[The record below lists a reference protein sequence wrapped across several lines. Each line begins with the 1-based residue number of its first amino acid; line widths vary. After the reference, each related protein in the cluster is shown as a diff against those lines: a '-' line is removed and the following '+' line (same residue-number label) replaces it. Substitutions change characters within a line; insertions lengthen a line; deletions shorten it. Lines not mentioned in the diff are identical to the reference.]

1 MWGSVMYD
9 IIKKPLLSEKA
20 SAYGEYNTYVFE
32 VNKKAT
38 KTEVREAVE
47 KAFDVKVKDVRTLVY
62 RTRWLKKHARFGP
75 PKYKKKAFVK
85 LVDGQKIAIF
95 EGA

>member
-1 MWGSVMYD
+1 MFEV
-9 IIKKPLLSEKA
+9 IKKPLLTEKS
-20 SAYGEYNTYVFE
+20 SAYSDFDTYVFE
-32 VNKKAT
+32 VTRQAT

-47 KAFDVKVKDVRTLVY
+47 KAFDVKVDSVRTLVY
-62 RTRWLKKHARFGP
+62 RTRWVKKYAKFGP

-85 LVDGQKIAIF
+85 LQKGQKISIF

>member
-1 MWGSVMYD
+1 MYD

-20 SAYGEYNTYVFE
+20 SAYGEYDTYVFE

-38 KTEVREAVE
+38 KTDVKTAVE
-47 KAFDVKVKDVRTLVY
+47 KAFDVKVSDVRTLVY
-62 RTRWLKKHARFGP
+62 RTRWLKKQARFGP

-85 LVDGQKIAIF
+85 LAAGQKISIF

>member
-1 MWGSVMYD
+1 MYEV
-9 IIKKPLLSEKA
+9 IKKPLLTEK
-20 SAYGEYNTYVFE
+20 SSSYSDFDTYVFE
-32 VNKKAT
+32 VQKTAT
-38 KTEVREAVE
+38 KLQVREAVE
-47 KAFDVKVKDVRTLVY
+47 KAFDVKVTDVRTLVY

-85 LVDGQKIAIF
+85 LAKGQKIAIF

>member
-1 MWGSVMYD
+1 MYG
-9 IIKKPLLSEKA
+9 IIKKPLLTEK
-20 SAYGEYNTYVFE
+20 STAYGEFSTYVFE
-32 VNKKAT
+32 VANKAT
-38 KTEVREAVE
+38 KIEIRQAVE

-62 RTRWLKKHARFGP
+62 RTKWLKKQARFGP

-85 LVDGQKIAIF
+85 LVDGQTISIF

>member
-1 MWGSVMYD
+1 MMDV
-9 IIKKPLLSEKA
+9 IKKPLLTEKS
-20 SAYGEYNTYVFE
+20 SAYSDFDTYVFE
-32 VNKKAT
+32 VNRKAT
-38 KTEVREAVE
+38 KTEIREAVE

-62 RTRWLKKHARFGP
+62 RTRWLKRYARFGP

-85 LVDGQKIAIF
+85 LTAGQKISIF